1 MSVVSDDEPRIA
13 PLSSQVQ
20 SIQYRASQNSRATL
34 NIQTMLRSAWGR
46 LSLWH
51 QKRASRR
58 ALRDLTDD
66 ELLDIGVTRAEARKE
81 AGKSFFWD

>member
-1 MSVVSDDEPRIA
+1 MSVVSESESQIV

-20 SIQYRASQNSRATL
+20 SIQYRASQHSRPTPNFLAL
-34 NIQTMLRSAWGR
+34 VQSAWRR